1 MIDYCSCGEILI
13 SQAPV
18 TWDAL
23 LRAVV
28 AGVVLFAA
36 TTNTPSD
43 FEDAIKPTSTKSSMT
58 RSEKIIFWGS
68 VVILAFLFSV
78 TGWFILAFLA
88 WYVKRIPERRLPM
101 TSLLTGNQQ
110 KFYDWLSDF
119 LSSWLRSSISLTVT
133 FWGIEVILG
142 ALLLSAGGLVGLP
155 LANLLLNPIFVG
167 MVAYLTVVISILY
180 TLSNTIFFKWTV
192 LFWQAEPAARL
203 LVGNEDYET
212 MTDEEKEIVK
222 RNVVDSQ
229 VGINKATI
237 VVAGGK
243 IQTLNPPAGN
253 LARFGGTGVLIV
265 QEGHAVVLERG
276 GRRSRIVGTGVWHLG
291 MFERINTIIPLAQRT
306 VSFEIGNVV
315 TQDHVLVDK
324 IKLLAFTRLDP
335 GDKSHA
341 NGDYPFD
348 DKVINDLVWSP
359 KLGPEVYDW
368 SGAVKSVAD
377 TAIRD
382 MVARLKLDEL
392 ILASGQARDTLR
404 TNLKDAINRIT
415 KDKLGVAVSSVVIGE
430 IVIPDEARQK
440 LLERWLIDW
449 EAEIER
455 IKMGKELAKAEA
467 NYHSVI
473 TKAEATKIA
482 KIVEGEGDAYAIRAR
497 EVAKAE
503 GVAEKIRQVGAVRAQ
518 GFLDTESF
526 LGLIKYAFGEE
537 FYRAL
542 TEFQGGQYRSP
553 RIEPPENVE
562 KPPSS
567 QVPPSSP
574 ETKQD

>member
-1 MIDYCSCGEILI
+1 VIDYCSCGEFLI

-23 LRAVV
+23 LRAGVT
-28 AGVVLFAA
+28 GVVFFA
-36 TTNTPSD
+36 TTANNRVD
-43 FEDAIKPTSTKSSMT
+43 FEDAIKPTDPKSSMT
-58 RSEKIIFWGS
+58 RSEKLIFWGGIYFL
-68 VVILAFLFSV
+68 VFLFSV
-78 TGWFILAFLA
+78 VSWFVLAFLA

-119 LSSWLRSSISLTVT
+119 LWSWLRSSVSLTVT
-133 FWGIEVILG
+133 FWIIEFVLG
-142 ALLLSAGGLVGLP
+142 AFLLSVVRIAEFP
-155 LANLLLNPIFVG
+155 LADLLMNPIFLVL
-167 MVAYLTVVISILY
+167 VAYLTAVIAILY
-180 TLSNTIFFKWTV
+180 SLDNTIFLHWKA

-203 LVGNEDYET
+203 LVGNENYDI
-212 MTDEEKEIVK
+212 MTDAEKESVK

-253 LARFGGTGVLIV
+253 LARFGGPGVLIV

-276 GRRSRIVGTGVWHLG
+276 GRRSRIVGTGVWYLG

-306 VSFEIGNVV
+306 VNIEVENVV
-315 TQDHVLVDK
+315 TEDHVLVDK
-324 IKLLAFTRLDP
+324 IRLLAFTRLDP
-335 GDKSHA
+335 GDKSHK

-368 SGAVKSVAD
+368 SSAVKSVAD

-430 IVIPDEARQK
+430 VVIPDEARQK
-440 LLERWLIDW
+440 LLERWLMDW
-449 EAEIER
+449 EAQIAQVRATVTVSQAEADKRAHIARGEGER
-455 IKMGKELAKAEA
+455 EYLRKQGEGKALAVREENLAKAE
-467 NYHSVI
+467 
-473 TKAEATKIA
+473 
-482 KIVEGEGDAYAIRAR
+482 GESEI
-497 EVAKAE
+497 
-503 GVAEKIRQVGAVRAQ
+503 IRQFLLALAQ
-518 GFLDTESF
+518 LPINEERKADLVKT
-526 LGLIKYAFGEE
+526 LLQGE
-537 FYRAL
+537 
-542 TEFQGGQYRSP
+542 QYRDAMRMWSSMG
-553 RIEPPENVE
+553 RAARGAGFRNVDGGDSGTAATEP
-562 KPPSS
+562 
-567 QVPPSSP
+567 
-574 ETKQD
+574 